1 MGSGFKSRGVH
12 HWENSLRLAATRTGG
27 CFVVCHNPA
36 ALPIGFRQQSSCLT
50 FPFSLAVLFTLL
62 LRPPG
67 TRGGRC
73 GGNKKAW
80 PQL

>member
-36 ALPIGFRQQSSCLT
+36 ALLIGVRQQSSC
-50 FPFSLAVLFTLL
+50 
-62 LRPPG
+62 
-67 TRGGRC
+67 
-73 GGNKKAW
+73 
-80 PQL
+80 